1 MAEYERVSKTDR
13 PIRDLPRFQDHLKTL
28 LYQSE
33 FNQREIASMAGL
45 KHNVLSMIKLGRM
58 KVPLDRIPDL
68 AWALRADPF
77 VLLVLAMNDEHPAL
91 LRLLQDQMGISIST
105 LQLASLARTPK
116 QESTD
121 ADIPPSDPGRS
132 SS

>member
-1 MAEYERVSKTDR
+1 MAEYESVSSADR
-13 PIRDLPRFQDHLKTL
+13 PIQDLPQFRDHLKRL
-28 LYQSE
+28 LHQSE

-105 LQLASLARTPK
+105 LQLASLTRTPK
-116 QESTD
+116 QKSTATD
-121 ADIPPSDPGRS
+121 TPPSDPGHS